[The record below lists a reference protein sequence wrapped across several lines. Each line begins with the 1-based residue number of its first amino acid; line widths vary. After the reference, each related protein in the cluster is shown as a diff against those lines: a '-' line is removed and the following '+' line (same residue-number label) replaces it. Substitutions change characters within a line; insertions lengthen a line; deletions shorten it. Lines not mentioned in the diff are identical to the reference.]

1 MTSARIWML
10 LGAAA
15 AATACVPRRE
25 APPPEQQQPRRASPP
40 PQPTLPP
47 PPPPADWRD
56 IPLTRGD
63 WSYRNEGSHSRA
75 VFGAPGTQPSF
86 VVRCERA
93 RRQVELS
100 RTGPATGA
108 MMTVRTSYAARNFP
122 LSAQTEPAG
131 YVSAAVSANDR
142 FLDGIA
148 FSRGRFTV
156 EVPGAPMLVLP
167 AWPEPAR
174 VIEDC
179 RT

>member
-25 APPPEQQQPRRASPP
+25 APPPEQQQPARAA
-40 PQPTLPP
+40 
-47 PPPPADWRD
+47 PPPPAAPPSPPTDWSD
-56 IPLTRGD
+56 VPLTRGD
-63 WSYRNEGSHSRA
+63 WSYRNEGSLSQA
-75 VFGAPGTQPSF
+75 LFGGPGAQPSF
-86 VVRCERA
+86 SVRCEPT
-93 RRQVELS
+93 RRQVTFS
-100 RTGPATGA
+100 RRGTTTGN

-122 LSAQTEPAG
+122 LSEQREPLG
-131 YVSAAVSANDR
+131 SLSAAINANDR
-142 FLDGIA
+142 FLDAIA

-156 EVPGAPMLVLP
+156 EVAGASMLVLP

-179 RT
+179 RA

>member
-25 APPPEQQQPRRASPP
+25 APPPEQQQPTRVPPP
-40 PQPTLPP
+40 PQPAPP
-47 PPPPADWRD
+47 PPPAPADWRD

-63 WSYRNEGSHSRA
+63 WSYRNEGSVSQA
-75 VFGAPGTQPSF
+75 VFGDPGAPPSF
-86 VVRCERA
+86 AVRCERA
-93 RRQVELS
+93 PRQVMLS
-100 RTGPATGA
+100 RTGTTTGN

-122 LSAQTEPAG
+122 LSARAEPAG
-131 YVSAAVSANDR
+131 SVSAVVNANDR

>member
-1 MTSARIWML
+1 ML

-15 AATACVPRRE
+15 ATTACVPRGQ
-25 APPPEQQQPRRASPP
+25 APPPEQQQPTRASAPP
-40 PQPTLPP
+40 PVAP

-56 IPLTRGD
+56 VPLTRGD
-63 WSYRNEGSHSRA
+63 WSYRNEGSVSEA
-75 VFGAPGTQPSF
+75 LFGAPGTQPSF
-86 VVRCERA
+86 SVRCDRA
-93 RRQVELS
+93 RRQVTLS
-100 RTGPATGA
+100 RTGTRSSN

-122 LSAQTEPAG
+122 PSTQAG
-131 YVSAAVSANDR
+131 PVGYLSAAVNPNDR

-156 EVPGAPMLVLP
+156 ELPGTSMLVLP